1 MRPHIDVGGKVKDVK
16 IIKETKQ
23 GSKGAGLISAT
34 NILEGRRNVKERF
47 HEHKARRSNTRK
59 IESK

>member
-1 MRPHIDVGGKVKDVK
+1 MSGGSIKDVK

-23 GSKGAGLISAT
+23 GSKDAGLISAT
-34 NILEGRRNVKERF
+34 SILEGKRNVKEREF
-47 HEHKARRSNTRK
+47 RGHKARRSNTRK